1 ADEPTG
7 ALDSK
12 TGVEL
17 MDLFGK
23 LHRERGLTLCVVTHD
38 PEVAART
45 PRIVRLQD
53 GRVTGDET
61 E

>member
-1 ADEPTG
+1 
-7 ALDSK
+7 
-12 TGVEL
+12 VEL